1 MLRSRLPRALVAL
14 VVVFVTVSGAF
25 AAEPSLITA
34 TDLLKLKQ
42 LESPALS
49 PDGKWV
55 AYVVRSIEPK
65 PEGADAAAAKNVSKE
80 DWTYHTNLWLAATDG
95 STPPRQL
102 TRGTNAATPTW
113 SPRGDRIAFIRSGG
127 EKEKPQVWLLP
138 LGGGE
143 ATPLTKVETG
153 AAAPRWSPDGTKILF
168 TSSLNYAQVRAAL
181 EKAGQP
187 AAPAWSVERPARA
200 ANDTKNYG
208 GKKSAPAAKP
218 AAEKSTAA
226 APTDKA
232 GSSAGASAKA
242 DGTLAERR
250 EWLAQNE
257 TDGNPRVLTRL
268 NFLSEFDITAEQT
281 FTHVFVQDV
290 REGAEAT
297 DLTPGFTSYAGAE
310 WFADGRAIVVAGPAD
325 RAVHPD
331 RSRRTALYR
340 IGLDGSSAP
349 FLDFADHSVFGPQPS
364 PDGKWVAFT
373 AIAGEAF
380 ATYNQAAVAIVP
392 AAGGEPR
399 VLTAEQ
405 DRSPSNLAWSP
416 DSKRILYTVPTLG
429 RFPLCSVTPDGRE
442 RYQLTWQKD
451 WGIRDFAI
459 GDNVLVQIVTR
470 PENPSELHVGTRDG
484 KISRPFTSHNAT
496 WIAERRL
503 SPLVAGSVKNELGL
517 SVQYWTIAPTV
528 VEPGKKYPLL
538 LQIHGGPAAMWGP
551 GEESMWFEFQF
562 FAAQGYAIVFAN
574 PRGSGGYG
582 RAFQAANYRDWGK
595 GPAAD
600 VLAAATEAAKLP
612 YVDAS
617 RQVITGGSY
626 GGYLTAWIIGHD
638 QRFKAAVAQRGV
650 YELNTFFGE
659 GNAWRLVPLAWGG
672 LPWERGIRDILTEQ
686 SPLTYVE
693 NIKTPLLIQ
702 HGDNDRRTGFV
713 QSEMLLKSLKFLGR
727 DVESVRYPRATH
739 EMSRSGEP
747 KQRLDSLV
755 RYEEFFRRYVGE
767 N

>member
-1 MLRSRLPRALVAL
+1 VFLALVL
-14 VVVFVTVSGAF
+14 VFVQVSGAF
-25 AAEPSLITA
+25 AAASLITA

-55 AYVVRSIEPK
+55 VYVVRSIEPK
-65 PEGADAAAAKNVSKE
+65 TDAPGEAAAKTVNKE

-102 TRGTNAATPTW
+102 TRGTNAAAPTW
-113 SPRGDRIAFIRSGG
+113 SPQGDRIAFVRSAG
-127 EKEKPQVWLLP
+127 EKEKPQIWILP
-138 LGGGE
+138 FGGGE

-153 AAAPRWSPDGTKILF
+153 ASAPRWSPDGTKILF

-187 AAPAWSVERPARA
+187 TAPAWSVERPGRA
-200 ANDTKNYG
+200 ANDTQNYG
-208 GKKSAPAAKP
+208 AKKSGAAKSTS
-218 AAEKSTAA
+218 EKSSALSA
-226 APTDKA
+226 KA
-232 GSSAGASAKA
+232 DPSAGASAKA
-242 DGTLAERR
+242 DGTLTERR

-257 TDGNPRVLTRL
+257 ADNNPRTLTRL
-268 NFLSEFDITAEQT
+268 NFLSEFDITAEQA

-310 WFADGRAIVVAGPAD
+310 WLADGRGLVVAGPAD

-331 RSRRTALYR
+331 RVRRFALYR
-340 IGLDGSSAP
+340 VGLDGSLAP
-349 FLDFADHSVFGPQPS
+349 LLDFSGHSVGNPQPS
-364 PDGKWVAFT
+364 PDGKWIAFT
-373 AIAGEAF
+373 AVEGEAF
-380 ATYNQAAVAIVP
+380 ATYNQAAVAIMP

-405 DRSPSNLAWSP
+405 DRSPGNLAWSP
-416 DSKRILYTVPTLG
+416 DSRRILYTVATMG
-429 RFPLCSVTPDGRE
+429 RFPVCSVTPDGKE

-459 GDNVLVQIVTR
+459 GDKGLAQIVTH
-470 PENPSELHVGTRDG
+470 PGNPSELHYGTREG
-484 KISRPFTSHNAT
+484 KISRPITTHNAS

-503 SPLVAGSVKNELGL
+503 SPLEEGTLKNELGQ
-517 SVQYWTIAPTV
+517 SVQYWTIAPTAA
-528 VEPGKKYPLL
+528 EPGKKYPLL

-600 VLAAATEAAKLP
+600 VLAAASEAAKLP

-626 GGYLTAWIIGHD
+626 GGYLTAWIVGHD

-693 NIKTPLLIQ
+693 SIQTPLLIQ

-713 QSEMLLKSLKFLGR
+713 QSEMLLKSLKLLGR